1 MLRNCRVK
9 SERYQ
14 LRYGRLVDGTGQRHG
29 HFRKRISR
37 PVGELCHIRVG
48 KVGQAFELDGV
59 DDYVET
65 MLPSNVQHSR
75 QLEFG
80 TAFDH
85 INVDFSN
92 GVQFRRVDHL

>member
-1 MLRNCRVK
+1 MVGWWMAQGNAMDI
-9 SERYQ
+9 SGNGYHGQ
-14 LRYGRLVDGTGQRHG
+14 LEDCAT
-29 HFRKRISR
+29 FAW
-37 PVGELCHIRVG
+37 G

-85 INVDFSN
+85 LNVDFSN